1 MPLAV
6 EKITKGESLES
17 VRNKISLTIEYLI
30 KNEGKDQKA
39 AAGQAYAMAA
49 KAWGRKIPRGN

>member
-6 EKITKGESLES
+6 ENIRKGEDLDS

-30 KNEGKDQKA
+30 KKEGKTSDE
-39 AAGQAYAMAA
+39 AAGQAYGMAE

>member
-6 EKITKGESLES
+6 EKISKGESLES

-30 KNEGKDQKA
+30 KNEGKTQQE

-49 KAWGRKIPRGN
+49 ERWGRKIPRGN

>member
-6 EKITKGESLES
+6 DNIQKGDSLES
-17 VRNKISLTIEYLI
+17 VRHKISLTIEYLV

-39 AAGQAYAMAA
+39 AAGQAYNMAA
-49 KAWGRKIPRGN
+49 EKWGRKIPRGN